1 MLYTKHTAL
10 TDTTLTELFRVPNGF
25 HAVVS
30 YVFAANHDGSTNS
43 IDLYWDLD
51 TTPTSTPT
59 LVPQVYLFDG
69 TNISGG
75 SKETIGNGGGPLF
88 VLHENEGVQAQAGS
102 SGNIEVVV
110 TFDLINTPA
119 SLVKF
124 NGS

>member
-10 TDTTLTELFRVPNGF
+10 TNTTLTELFRVPNGF

-30 YVFAANHDGSTNS
+30 YVFAANHGGSTNS

-119 SLVKF
+119 SLVNF